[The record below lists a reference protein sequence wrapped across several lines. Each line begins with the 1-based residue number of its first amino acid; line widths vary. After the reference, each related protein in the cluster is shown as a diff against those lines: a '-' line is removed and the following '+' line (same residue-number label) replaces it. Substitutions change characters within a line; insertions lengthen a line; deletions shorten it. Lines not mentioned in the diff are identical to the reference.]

1 MKNLSPW
8 AIVGI
13 AAGGVA
19 VVATGVVVAVK
30 YLNKKKKAEE
40 KAEEKAKRNFSNLPS
55 VSDEEIEK
63 LIPTPENLAQVAEE
77 KAAAE
82 NLALES

>member
-19 VVATGVVVAVK
+19 VVATGVVIAVK
-30 YLNKKKKAEE
+30 YLNKKKAEE
-40 KAEEKAKRNFSNLPS
+40 KTKRDFSNFPS

-63 LIPTPENLAQVAEE
+63 LIPTPENLAKVAEE
-77 KAAAE
+77 KANAE
-82 NLALES
+82 NLVLES

>member
-30 YLNKKKKAEE
+30 YLNKRKMQ
-40 KAEEKAKRNFSNLPS
+40 R
-55 VSDEEIEK
+55 EIFP
-63 LIPTPENLAQVAEE
+63 IFPV
-77 KAAAE
+77 
-82 NLALES
+82 

>member
-13 AAGGVA
+13 AVGGVA

-30 YLNKKKKAEE
+30 YLNKKKQAEE
-40 KAEEKAKRNFSNLPS
+40 KTKRDFSNLPS

-63 LIPTPENLAQVAEE
+63 LIPTPENLAKVAEE

>member
-40 KAEEKAKRNFSNLPS
+40 GLKNNEYAVKHTIGMNIDDIINGNTR
-55 VSDEEIEK
+55 
-63 LIPTPENLAQVAEE
+63 
-77 KAAAE
+77 
-82 NLALES
+82 

>member
-19 VVATGVVVAVK
+19 VVATGVVIAVK

-40 KAEEKAKRNFSNLPS
+40 KAKRDFSNFPS

-63 LIPTPENLAQVAEE
+63 LIPTPENLAKVAEE